1 MNRKRLPVNSNV
13 RLRFYLLF
21 LLHARTHPMSF
32 NVLTAEI
39 SHETN
44 SFSLH
49 KTGRQ
54 AFMARYALM
63 GAAAIAERGAENTE
77 LAGFLDTGRTYGWQI
92 THVLSAAAGPSGKIR
107 RKAFDWLCEPLLSSI
122 KKYRYDGLLL
132 GLHGA
137 MGLDFCED
145 GEGELLQ
152 RIRSLVGKE
161 LPIAITLDS
170 HANVSE
176 QMCALADIIVSFKT
190 YPHIDMR
197 ATGRQ
202 AGEILQRAMAG
213 EINPRTIRVSRP
225 MLEEVNGGR
234 TDIGPMIERISKARG
249 YEKQADVFAVSIN
262 AGFASADVATVGP
275 TVLVAGQGD
284 FAAHTAFAETIADD
298 IWNRRFEVLN
308 DYLSVTE
315 AAAIAAIYK
324 PGKGP
329 LIIAD
334 YADNPGAGGY
344 GDSTELLRALL
355 EAGVTNACFGPMVDG
370 EVVQELQTVAVGER
384 VPVALGGKTD
394 PLFGGGPLT
403 VDAELIS
410 LSDGCFIGD
419 GPMIHGLNGSFGP
432 SAVVRVASIE
442 ILVVTIPRQILDL
455 QQFRAFGID
464 PRNKHVVALK
474 SMQHFRA
481 AFEPIAGQVIVC
493 DSGALCTPR
502 YDRLPYHNV
511 PRPIFPL
518 DQFKY

>member
-1 MNRKRLPVNSNV
+1 
-13 RLRFYLLF
+13 
-21 LLHARTHPMSF
+21 MSF

-49 KTGRQ
+49 KTGKQ

-63 GAAAIAERGAENTE
+63 GLAAINQRGDENTE
-77 LAGFLDTGRTYGWQI
+77 LAGFLDTGRAHGWQVK
-92 THVLSAAAGPSGKIR
+92 HVLSAAAGPSGKIR
-107 RKAFDWLCEPLLSSI
+107 RKAFDWLCEPI
-122 KKYRYDGLLL
+122 IATVKQHHFDGLLL

-152 RIRSLVGKE
+152 RLRDLVGKE
-161 LPIAITLDS
+161 MPIAITLDP
-170 HANVSE
+170 HANVSQ

-197 ATGRQ
+197 DTGRH
-202 AGEILQRAMAG
+202 AGEILHRTMAG
-213 EINPRTIRVSRP
+213 EIKPRTIRVSRP

-234 TDIGPMIERISKARG
+234 TDIGPMIKRIATART
-249 YEKQADVFAVSIN
+249 YEKQAEVFAVSIN
-262 AGFASADVATVGP
+262 AGFASADIVEVGP
-275 TVLVAGQGD
+275 TVLVTGQGD
-284 FAAHTAFAETIADD
+284 FTAHRAFAETIADD

-308 DYLSVTE
+308 EYLSVTE
-315 AAAIAAIYK
+315 AARFAMAYRSD
-324 PGKGP
+324 KGP

-344 GDSTELLRALL
+344 GDSTELLSAML
-355 EAGVTNACFGPMVDG
+355 EAGVTNACFGPMVDS
-370 EVVQELQTVAVGER
+370 EVVKALHSAVAGKRIQV
-384 VPVALGGKTD
+384 VLGGKTD
-394 PLFGGGPLT
+394 PLYGGGPLT
-403 VDAELIS
+403 LEGELVS
-410 LSDGCFIGD
+410 TSDGHFVGD
-419 GPMIHGLNGSFGP
+419 GPMIHGLQGSFGP
-432 SAVVRVASIE
+432 SAVLRVGGIE

-455 QQFRAFGID
+455 QQFKAFGID
-464 PRNKHVVALK
+464 PQGKHVVALK

-481 AFEPIAGQVIVC
+481 AFEPIAGHVIVC

-502 YDRLPYHNV
+502 YDRLPYRNV

-518 DQFKY
+518 DQSEALFANP